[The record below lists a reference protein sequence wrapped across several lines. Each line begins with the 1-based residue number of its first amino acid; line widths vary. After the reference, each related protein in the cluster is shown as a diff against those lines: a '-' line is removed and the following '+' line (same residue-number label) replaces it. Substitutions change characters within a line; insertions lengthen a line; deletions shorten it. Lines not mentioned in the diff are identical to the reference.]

1 MNITDLLY
9 GMIIRSSALAMKAPA
24 SLLGM
29 IRMRAYLIL
38 IKKSTPKKTRRKAD

>member
-1 MNITDLLY
+1 MNISDLLY
-9 GMIIRSSALAMKAPA
+9 GKIIRSSALAMKAPA

-38 IKKSTPKKTRRKAD
+38 ITKQKRDG